1 MAFPGFLMLAICP
14 LGGPQVNFA
23 STSSEAFGICLSV
36 AKSNFLTE
44 IGPRPAGSS
53 PISNFKLVG
62 VRKLFPSL

>member
-1 MAFPGFLMLAICP
+1 MLAICP
-14 LGGPQVNFA
+14 LGGPQVNLA
-23 STSSEAFGICLSV
+23 STSCEAFGICLSV

-62 VRKLFPSL
+62 VR

>member
-1 MAFPGFLMLAICP
+1 MLAICP
-14 LGGPQVNFA
+14 LGGPQVNLA
-23 STSSEAFGICLSV
+23 STSCDAFGICLSV

-62 VRKLFPSL
+62 VR